1 MTLAGLLDRAALRRP
16 DADAVV
22 DGARRL
28 GYAELDARAGAVARG
43 LARLGVGSGDRVLIA
58 LKNRLEH
65 VLTYWALQRLGG
77 VPTPVNFRFAS
88 SGKILRR
95 LLQDGQYTEAEP

>member
-16 DADAVV
+16 DADGVV

-28 GYAELDARAGAVARG
+28 G
-43 LARLGVGSGDRVLIA
+43 VGSGARVLLA

-65 VLTYWALQRLGG
+65 VLTYWALQGPG
-77 VPTPVNFRFAS
+77 DVPTPVNFRFAS